1 MSKTLHAVY
10 ISLFFIVGILS
21 VVLLT
26 VNGFNYYITPLD
38 ERFFAA
44 NHEMLK
50 PSGIIGHGLGIVGSL
65 MMVLGVAVYM
75 IRKRVRK
82 FVGLGLLKH
91 WLEFHIFLCTVG
103 PILVLYHTA
112 FKFGGLV
119 AVSFWSMVAV
129 VISGVIGKFIYVQIP
144 RTIQGRE
151 LDIKELNEINDQLT
165 LKLRRDYCVSE
176 EVLMKI
182 EELSSVERYNKIS
195 LMQSLNVIASEYF
208 TTRLILRRLK
218 KEIRTP
224 GRDHL
229 PESINVIKDKLILSR
244 RIGLYRS
251 MQKLFKYWHVAH
263 LPFAMVMFFIMVV
276 HIAVTILFGYKWVL

>member
-208 TTRLILRRLK
+208 TTRLILGRLK

-224 GRDHL
+224 GRNHL